1 MALRTVLRISSGML
15 ALVTLV
21 TLWIPEA
28 KDVSVAQ
35 IEKSILYAEV
45 VGSDFDEATPSEGK
59 SSLW

>member
-1 MALRTVLRISSGML
+1 ML